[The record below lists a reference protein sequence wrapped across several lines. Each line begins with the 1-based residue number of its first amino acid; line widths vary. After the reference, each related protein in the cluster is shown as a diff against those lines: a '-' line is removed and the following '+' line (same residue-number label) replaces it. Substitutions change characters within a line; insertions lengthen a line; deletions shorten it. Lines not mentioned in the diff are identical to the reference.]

1 MTSRARLPNRRAAS
15 TFNFEVGGLRYTAT
29 VGRFHD
35 GRIGELFLQNHKSD
49 NSADTNA
56 RDAAIAFSFAVQHG
70 ADPTIGE
77 TADRCRVSQP
87 ADFKV
92 ERQRRSAVAQALAG
106 HGRAFRFE
114 AAASTAN
121 TVATSF
127 GDTPNFFAACN
138 STIWLSSATTIV
150 LIASRIAFT

>member
-1 MTSRARLPNRRAAS
+1 MIVEKYL
-15 TFNFEVGGLRYTAT
+15 
-29 VGRFHD
+29 
-35 GRIGELFLQNHKSD
+35 
-49 NSADTNA
+49 
-56 RDAAIAFSFAVQHG
+56 

-106 HGRAFRFE
+106 HGAFRFE

-127 GDTPNFFAACN
+127 GYTPNFFAACN
-138 STIWLSSATTIV
+138 FPSWLSSATKNGM
-150 LIASRIAFT
+150 IASRVAFTYLSISRREIA